1 MFMKVVFFCL
11 HVLLYV
17 SLLAIFVILLK
28 KDAFSEFKIDLRWR
42 VSTQN
47 YTILLNSLSK
57 ECFNFKKL
65 VSNAGRNVK

>member
-1 MFMKVVFFCL
+1 MFMKVVFLCL

-42 VSTQN
+42 VWTQN
-47 YTILLNSLSK
+47 YTILLNSLPK
-57 ECFNFKKL
+57 E
-65 VSNAGRNVK
+65 